1 MKYVMCVYDGGATIR
16 LTIGKIYEVLE
27 FKSIGFDNKYSPV
40 IEIEDNTGD
49 IVSYSMYAIINEQSA
64 ISISLDSTIGF
75 DDVKHDWF
83 IDATPEIREQKIN
96 SILS

>member
-27 FKSIGFDNKYSPV
+27 FKDIGFNNKYSPV

-49 IVSYSMYAIINEQSA
+49 IASYSMY
-64 ISISLDSTIGF
+64 STIGF

-83 IDATPEIREQKIN
+83 IDATPEIRDQKIN
-96 SILS
+96 SILK